1 MTEAVTRAA
10 VIGAG
15 IMGTGIAQVLA
26 QHGVAVAQTD
36 TRDVALRA
44 SAERLARDLD
54 TLVAKGRLPAGDAAT
69 VAARIRRVPSL
80 AEAVADADVMVE
92 AVAEDMAVKRAVF
105 AEADAVGP
113 PAAVLATNTSILS
126 PTEIAAATRRPER
139 CLGMHFFNPAP
150 VMKLVEIVP
159 GLLTAPATVEAATRL
174 AERIGKTPVVVRE
187 SPGGIVSRIMIAM
200 RNEAVDIL
208 AEGVASAEDID
219 TAMRLGAGF
228 PIGPL
233 ALIDL
238 VGVDLHVTNSDAM
251 VRETGNAK
259 YRPHPLLR
267 KLVRA
272 GLLGRK
278 AGRGFFSYER

>member
-1 MTEAVTRAA
+1 
-10 VIGAG
+10 
-15 IMGTGIAQVLA
+15 
-26 QHGVAVAQTD
+26 
-36 TRDVALRA
+36 
-44 SAERLARDLD
+44 
-54 TLVAKGRLPAGDAAT
+54 
-69 VAARIRRVPSL
+69 
-80 AEAVADADVMVE
+80 
-92 AVAEDMAVKRAVF
+92 
-105 AEADAVGP
+105 
-113 PAAVLATNTSILS
+113 
-126 PTEIAAATRRPER
+126 
-139 CLGMHFFNPAP
+139 
-150 VMKLVEIVP
+150 
-159 GLLTAPATVEAATRL
+159 VEAATRL

-278 AGRGFFSYER
+278 AGRGFFTYER